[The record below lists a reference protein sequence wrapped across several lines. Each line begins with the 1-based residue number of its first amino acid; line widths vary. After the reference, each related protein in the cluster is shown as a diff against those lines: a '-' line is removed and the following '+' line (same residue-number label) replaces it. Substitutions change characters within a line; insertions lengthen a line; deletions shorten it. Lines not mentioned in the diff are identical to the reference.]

1 MSTKMEDR
9 CSAIRG
15 QLEAAA
21 DILTKQGVIASRRA
35 SGRRVWSVRYR
46 QEGQGGRRVHK
57 SIYLGSNAELVGRA
71 QGLLDQF
78 RRREAWCR
86 EIESMAKLTARCAG
100 PLPGIAIPSYEPP
113 TKPSRN
119 KELSRL
125 PDKNKSRQRP
135 ATL

>member
-86 EIESMAKLTARCAG
+86 EIESMAKLTATLCRVVARNRY
-100 PLPGIAIPSYEPP
+100 PLVRTAD
-113 TKPSRN
+113 KAARN
-119 KELSRL
+119 RELSRL